1 MQGYVG
7 VYILSAPYAI
17 DRVYDYAVPSSFS
30 LSVRRGSLVAVPF
43 GKANRREYAL
53 VTEVRKE
60 TSTEGRLKSV
70 LTVLPTRY
78 ALSEEM
84 CDLAL
89 FLSDHTLCTVGE
101 AVHALMPAGVFS
113 GIRETFF
120 LPEHGSLPVGE
131 EALAALFADGKG
143 VTQETAERMLGGSA
157 AKKLLR
163 YTAEGYLYS
172 EAVPAPPHSIQR
184 KKLYSVKDAADAA
197 RILEGSGAIKLRSAA
212 QKALVREAL
221 RIGEASAETLLAAA
235 EVSSSVLHGLVKK
248 GVFSVCEIE
257 EQRNPYAGYGQGKRD
272 PVVLSRAQ
280 GEAYDTLS
288 ALLSAEKPHA
298 ALLYGVTGSGK
309 TKVMIK
315 LIDRALSEG
324 RTAIMLVPEI
334 ALTPQTVEIFCARY
348 GERVA
353 VLHSSL
359 TTGERFDA
367 WRRIKD
373 GEVDLVVGTR
383 SAIFAPLENIG
394 LILIDE
400 EHEHTYKSDQN
411 PKYHTRDVA
420 AFRAKAHNALT
431 VFASATPA
439 VESFYKASVGI
450 YTLVPLR
457 ERFGGVT
464 LPETE
469 VIDMREELRKGN
481 RSPIGERLLSHLED
495 TLENEEQ
502 SILFLNRRGYNSAV
516 TCHSCG
522 EALTC
527 PHCSVALTY
536 HIAEGGYL
544 LCHLCGHKSF
554 LPRVCPDCGSQH
566 LSYVGCGTE
575 KAETELH
582 RLLPYSRVLRMDADT
597 TGNRKQYESILSSFR
612 NGEADILLGTQMV
625 TKGHD
630 FPHVSLVG
638 VVLADASLRIQ
649 DFRASERTFA
659 LITQVVGRAGR
670 RERRGRAV
678 IQTYAPENPVIRL
691 AARQD
696 YDGFY
701 MQEIASRRA
710 LRYPPF
716 CDMVQITLSSENER
730 ELLASASRL
739 PEEMK
744 SALQSYP
751 DLPLEAFGP
760 FEAQTYKVGNK
771 YRMRMILKC
780 RAGSALRAF
789 LRLLLVKS
797 ERRGK
802 VTVSIDIN
810 PSYI

>member
-1 MQGYVG
+1 MQSYVG

-17 DRVYDYAVPSSFS
+17 DHVYDYAVPSSFS
-30 LSVRRGSLVAVPF
+30 FSIRKGSLVAVPF

-53 VTEVRKE
+53 VTEVFAEKR
-60 TSTEGRLKSV
+60 SEGQIKRI
-70 LTVLPTRY
+70 LTVLPSRY
-78 ALSEEM
+78 ALTEEM

-89 FLSDHTLCTVGE
+89 FLAEHTLSTVGE
-101 AVHALMPAGVFS
+101 AVHTLMPAGIFS
-113 GIRETFF
+113 GITETFYLAPGQT
-120 LPEHGSLPVGE
+120 LPDDRY
-131 EALAALFADGKG
+131 AALFEGG
-143 VTQETAERMLGGSA
+143 RGAERSAVERTLGDGA
-157 AKKLLR
+157 VKALVR
-163 YTAEGYLYS
+163 YTAEGILYS
-172 EAVPAPPHSIQR
+172 EAAPKPPHNMEEQ
-184 KKLYSVKDAADAA
+184 KLYQLRSVTDTEKILRGEGDITLRTEAQREVLRAALSLGEATADALLSA
-197 RILEGSGAIKLRSAA
+197 SGASA
-212 QKALVREAL
+212 
-221 RIGEASAETLLAAA
+221 
-235 EVSSSVLHGLVKK
+235 SVLRNLLGK
-248 GVFSVCEIE
+248 GIFSVRTVEV
-257 EQRNPYAGYGQGKRD
+257 QRNPYAGYGEGKRD
-272 PVVLSRAQ
+272 EIALSRAQ
-280 GEAYDTLS
+280 GEAYSTLE
-288 ALLSAEKPHA
+288 ALLFSGKPNA

-309 TKVMIK
+309 TKVMMK
-315 LIDRALSEG
+315 LIDRTLSEG
-324 RTAIMLVPEI
+324 KTAIMLVPEI
-334 ALTPQTVEIFCARY
+334 ALTPQTVDIFCARY
-348 GERVA
+348 GDRVA

-420 AFRAKAHNALT
+420 AFRAKAHKALA

-439 VESFYKASVGI
+439 IESMYKAKTGI

-457 ERFGGVT
+457 ERFGGAT
-464 LPETE
+464 LPETTL
-469 VIDMREELRKGN
+469 IDMREELRSGN
-481 RSPIGERLLSHLED
+481 RSPISERLLS
-495 TLENEEQ
+495 TLEEALENGEQ
-502 SILFLNRRGYNSAV
+502 AILFLNRRGYNSAV
-516 TCHSCG
+516 TCHACG

-544 LCHLCGHKSF
+544 LCHLCGHKAF

-597 TGNRKQYESILSSFR
+597 TGSRKQYEEILSSFR
-612 NGEADILLGTQMV
+612 TGEGDILLGTQMV

-630 FPHVSLVG
+630 FPRVSLVG
-638 VVLADASLRIQ
+638 VVLADASLRVQ
-649 DFRASERTFA
+649 DFRASERTFS

-670 RERRGRAV
+670 RESRGQAV
-678 IQTYAPENPVIRL
+678 IQTYSPENPVIRL
-691 AARQD
+691 AAKQD

-701 MQEIASRRA
+701 AQEIAARKA
-710 LRYPPF
+710 LSYPPF
-716 CDMVQITLSSENER
+716 CDMVQLTLSSEDEG
-730 ELLASASRL
+730 ELLRRAARL

-744 SALQSYP
+744 TAIREYP

-760 FEAQTYKVGNK
+760 FEAETYKVGNRF
-771 YRMRMILKC
+771 RMRMILKC
-780 RAGSALRAF
+780 RANARLRAY
-789 LRLLLVKS
+789 LKELLVANMKR
-797 ERRGK
+797 EK
-802 VTVSIDIN
+802 VMISIDIN